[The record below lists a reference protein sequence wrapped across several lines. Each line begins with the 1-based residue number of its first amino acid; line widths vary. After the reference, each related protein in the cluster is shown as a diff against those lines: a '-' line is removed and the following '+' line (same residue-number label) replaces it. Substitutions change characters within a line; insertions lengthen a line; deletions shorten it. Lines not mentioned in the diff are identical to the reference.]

1 MVRRSAEPSEGATLA
16 SSSRSSSSKLRSERS
31 RYASIHPQQPSASR
45 QATAATSPIPTGRI
59 ASSQRDERERSP
71 RVSALM
77 LATAFARRA
86 STGLAAYA
94 SVEYSSS
101 SDRET
106 AAT

>member
-1 MVRRSAEPSEGATLA
+1 MLA

-31 RYASIHPQQPSASR
+31 RYASIQPQQPSASR

-59 ASSQRDERERSP
+59 ASSQRGERERSP

-77 LATAFARRA
+77 LAAALARRA
-86 STGLAAYA
+86 STCLAANP

-101 SDRET
+101 SERET
-106 AAT
+106 AET